1 MAASAILITILLT
14 GVQLVHMLSRKPR
27 AAAVAAASAISR
39 QSTQPFYSDQCED
52 AEESVPSRRSQ
63 RERIA
68 AEHHDPMAGITAEK
82 QVSCAAL
89 ARKHLRVLML
99 NTAERA

>member
-1 MAASAILITILLT
+1 MTTSAILTTIVLT
-14 GVQLVHMLSRKPR
+14 GIQLVQMSSRRPR

-39 QSTQPFYSDQCED
+39 QSTQPFYNDLQRDD
-52 AEESVPSRRSQ
+52 AEESVASRRSQ

-82 QVSCAAL
+82 QVS
-89 ARKHLRVLML
+89 
-99 NTAERA
+99 